1 MTIIWNKQDIAN
13 NWPKRAVVTTGTPY
27 GNKALHFGH
36 IGGVFVPADAFAR
49 FLRDRLGKDNVRF
62 VGGTDCFGSPI
73 NEGYRKA
80 VEAGTFEGSI
90 SDYVMRNHNLQAE
103 TLKAYNISLDIFEGS
118 NIGTSA
124 EVHSQLSKNFISA
137 LYDSGTLHL
146 ESTMQFYDEKAK
158 TFLNGRQVHGHCP
171 VQGCKSEE
179 AYADECSLG
188 HQYDPTD
195 LINPVSTIT
204 GEVPT
209 MRPVKNW
216 YFDLPSYREFLKKY
230 CEDLRDDD
238 LVRSIVPTTLEE
250 FLGDPI
256 IFVKNEAF
264 DEYKTVSADLPQHEF
279 REAQKGKQSFELVF
293 KTIEDR
299 DVAREVLNSAH
310 IRIRTSKTLVP
321 FRLTGN
327 IEWGVKAPVID
338 DVNGLTVWCWPESL
352 WQPISFT
359 IARNKQLGLPDD
371 AWQDFWCDD
380 DAQVYQF
387 LGQDNLY
394 FYGVAQTPMFDA
406 VKDKNLFGGSKK
418 KLKQT
423 RLIAN
428 YHLLFGKTKASS
440 SGSVKPPSGEEL
452 LEHYTVDQLRC
463 HFCSLG
469 LGLKPVAFSPK
480 PFDPNLTEE
489 KRRDPR
495 VADPALKEAALI
507 NNVFNRLARSCFYE
521 AANSFSSNVPI
532 CPISDD
538 VVAKAQQAL
547 VSYDEKMQKVELHS
561 VFGVCDEFVRYAQKY
576 WADGAK
582 SLKDSPSGSDE
593 RQHLLCDCLY
603 LTWISALMMHPFAPS
618 GCDLICECMNTD
630 PSDFFTWNSDFVSLT
645 EIFGDVSVH
654 EVKDLPPRFDF
665 FPKHPSQF
673 KK

>member
-1 MTIIWNKQDIAN
+1 MTNVWDKDAISNK
-13 NWPKRAVVTTGTPY
+13 WPKRAVVTTGTPY

-49 FLRDRLGKDNVRF
+49 FLRDRIGGDNVRF

-80 VEAGTFEGSI
+80 VEAGTFEGTI
-90 SDYVMRNHNLQAE
+90 SDYVLRNHNLQAD
-103 TLKAYNISLDIFEGS
+103 TLKRFNISLDIFEGS

-124 EVHSQLSKNFISA
+124 KVHAEVSKNFIEA
-137 LYDSGTLHL
+137 LYKSGTLKL
-146 ESTMQFYDEKAK
+146 DSTMQFYDEKAQ

-188 HQYDPTD
+188 HQYDPSD
-195 LINPVSTIT
+195 LINPVSTLT

-209 MRPVKNW
+209 MKPVKNW
-216 YFDLPSYREFLKKY
+216 YFDLPSYREFLKDY
-230 CEDLRDDD
+230 CEELREND

-256 IFVKNEAF
+256 IFVKNEAY
-264 DEYKTVSADLPQHEF
+264 DDYIAVKEKLPAHSY

-293 KTIEDR
+293 ESIDDR
-299 DVAREVLNSAH
+299 DIAREVLNCAH

-327 IEWGVKAPVID
+327 IEWGVKAPVIEGVD
-338 DVNGLTVWCWPESL
+338 GLTVWCWPESL
-352 WQPISFT
+352 WQPISWT
-359 IARNKQLGLPDD
+359 IARNKQLGLPDES
-371 AWQDFWCDD
+371 WQDFWCDD
-380 DAQVYQF
+380 DSQVYQF

-406 VKDKNLFGGSKK
+406 VKNEPIYGEFEKPLH
-418 KLKQT
+418 QT

-440 SGSVKPPSGEEL
+440 SGAVKPPSGEEL

-469 LGLKPVAFSPK
+469 LGLKPVPFSPK
-480 PFDPNLTEE
+480 PFDSALDDA
-489 KRRDPR
+489 KRNDPR

-521 AANSFSSNVPI
+521 AANSFESKVPV
-532 CPISDD
+532 CSVSPE
-538 VVAKAQQAL
+538 VAEEAQKAL
-547 VSYDEKMQKVELHS
+547 VKYDERMQRVELHS
-561 VFGVCDEFVRYAQKY
+561 VFSVCDEFIRYAQKH
-576 WADGAK
+576 WADEAK
-582 SLKDSPSGSDE
+582 RLNDEEASLED
-593 RQHLLCDCLY
+593 RAQLLSDCLY
-603 LTWISALMMHPFAPS
+603 LTWISSLMMHPFAPS
-618 GCDLICECMNTD
+618 GCDMICDFMNCD
-630 PSDFFTWNSDFVSLT
+630 PDNFFSWTHDFESLGEVFGEVST
-645 EIFGDVSVH
+645 H
-654 EVKDLPPRFDF
+654 EVKALPPRFDF